1 MLIQAF
7 KAAGG
12 STCAV
17 TRDDDTGEIV
27 VLQGVTI
34 RQGKIS
40 GGEEVA
46 RCADTKQ
53 NGVTLI
59 NPAIHRL
66 RSETPPD
73 DPKPPRRKR
82 SRSR

>member
-17 TRDDDTGEIV
+17 TRDDETGEIV
-27 VLQGVTI
+27 LLQGVTI
-34 RQGKIS
+34 RQGKVS
-40 GGEEVA
+40 GGEEVV
-46 RCADTKQ
+46 RCEDTKQ
-53 NGVTLI
+53 NGIALV
-59 NPAIHRL
+59 NPAIHKL
-66 RSETPPD
+66 RTEIPLD